1 MPPAFDANL
10 HCLYRR
16 RLHLLMYISCGVTG
30 SEQHSWKPCC
40 AMLDSCCG
48 HNVVGPSQWLISKQI
63 WWPTI
68 ACVRLAAAGPR
79 PEVGG
84 SPQAIG
90 QWSGVVACG
99 DVAVLAK
106 GLDSVPATCVI
117 SWSLAIL
124 SRGTHMTLMCH
135 EGYSPCLPLETP

>member
-16 RLHLLMYISCGVTG
+16 RLHLPMYISCGVTG
-30 SEQHSWKPCC
+30 SKQHSWKPCC
-40 AMLDSCCG
+40 AMLGLLWARCG
-48 HNVVGPSQWLISKQI
+48 GAQPVTDFQADLM
-63 WWPTI
+63 
-68 ACVRLAAAGPR
+68 ACVWLAAAGPS

-84 SPQAIG
+84 SPQAMG

-106 GLDSVPATCVI
+106 SLDSVPATCVI
-117 SWSLAIL
+117 SWSLASL
-124 SRGTHMTLMCH
+124 SRGTHITLMCH
-135 EGYSPCLPLETP
+135 EGYSPCLPSETP